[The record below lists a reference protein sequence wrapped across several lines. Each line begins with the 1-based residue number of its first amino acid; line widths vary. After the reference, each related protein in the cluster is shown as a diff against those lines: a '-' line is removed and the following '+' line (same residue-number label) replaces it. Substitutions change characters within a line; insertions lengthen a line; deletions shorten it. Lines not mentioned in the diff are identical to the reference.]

1 MGELHPVTHKSV
13 PVLPVLLVLPCQKVV
28 AKNHEENRVENH
40 VEERKVQR
48 KREEDVKKG
57 AEEDANKCRRHITMG
72 LAPSCTSRPSKA
84 SMFIWGALFQIN

>member
-1 MGELHPVTHKSV
+1 M
-13 PVLPVLLVLPCQKVV
+13 CQMLECGDLQHVQAV
-28 AKNHEENRVENH
+28 EDVEENRVENH

-72 LAPSCTSRPSKA
+72 LAPSCS
-84 SMFIWGALFQIN
+84 G